1 MDKDGW
7 FFDQQGNRRF
17 RITDFIQ
24 PNHPIIKELAKGKTA
39 IQISNYWRD
48 EYSYDDNPPFRL
60 MVMRNS
66 WSYVLDCPDNFTPST
81 LIDYIFHAKKA
92 DCWGGSCFVTSM
104 LRSQGYP
111 ADVVLGDIVRISDES
126 RSAHA
131 WVEVKI
137 PPEAEPVAVKVFEGK
152 ETREKEFPARD

>member
-1 MDKDGW
+1 MRFRMDKEGW

-17 RITDFIQ
+17 RITDLIQ

-39 IQISNYWRD
+39 IQICNYWRD

-60 MVMRNS
+60 TVMRHNK
-66 WSYVLDCPDNFTPST
+66 SYVLDCPDDFTLST

-104 LRSQGYP
+104 LRSQGYQ
-111 ADVVLGDIVRISDES
+111 ADAVLGDIVRISDES

-131 WVEVKI
+131 WVIVNI
-137 PPEAEPVAVKVFEGK
+137 PSEEESVAVNVFGGK
-152 ETREKEFPARD
+152 EP